1 MVINKLSARQILNA
15 EPGKHEDGA
24 GLRLIVSKKSSKR
37 WELRFTFNNKRRE
50 MGLGAYPTVSLS
62 DARLRAHEAR
72 KLVSQG
78 VDPIK
83 ANKAPKIP
91 TFTEISARYLRS
103 HRNAWSRNHAK
114 AWVRS
119 ITTDAKHHLG
129 AKRIDRIDTE
139 DILKTFTPIWNIKPV
154 SAKRLQS
161 RIENI
166 LDYASAHQ
174 YREQFNPARWKGH
187 LDKLLP
193 NPKRLSRVSHF
204 TAMPYQD
211 CHSLMGELQKNES
224 FPSKALQ
231 LLILTATRSDE
242 VRYAKWT
249 EINLDDGIWT
259 IPSERMKSGREHR
272 IPLADQA
279 LKLINSLPKV
289 LDNPYLFPGHKIGKP
304 INHRAKWELLRRKM
318 EYTDVT
324 VHGFRS
330 SFRDWAGET
339 TNFPNHVVE
348 MALAHAIKNSTEAA
362 YRRGDLFNKRRTLME
377 SWSNYLDPK
386 TQS

>member
-1 MVINKLSARQILNA
+1 MITNKLSARQVLSA
-15 EPGKHEDGA
+15 KPGKHEDGA
-24 GLRLIVSKKSSKR
+24 GLRLIVSEKGSKR
-37 WELRFTFNNKRRE
+37 WEFRFTFNTKRRE
-50 MGLGAYPTVSLS
+50 MGLGSFPTVSLS

-72 KLVSQG
+72 RLVSQG

-83 ANKAPKIP
+83 AKKSPKIP
-91 TFTEISARYLRS
+91 TFTEISARYIRS

-114 AWVRS
+114 AWIRS
-119 ITTDAKHHLG
+119 IKADAKHNLG
-129 AKRIDRIDTE
+129 AKRIDQIDTE
-139 DILKTFTPIWNIKPV
+139 DILKTFTPIWNTKPV

-174 YREQFNPARWKGH
+174 YRQQFNPARWKGH

-193 NPKRLSRVSHF
+193 NPKRLSKVSHY
-204 TAMPYQD
+204 TAMPYQE
-211 CHSLMGELQKNES
+211 CHSLMSKLQENAS

-231 LLILTATRSDE
+231 LLILTATRSSE
-242 VRYAKWT
+242 VRFAKWT

-259 IPSERMKSGREHR
+259 IPSERIKSGREHR
-272 IPLADQA
+272 IPLSEQA
-279 LKLINSLPKV
+279 LKLINSLPRV
-289 LDNPYLFPGHKIGKP
+289 VDNPYLFPGYKNGRP
-304 INHRAKWELLRRKM
+304 IHHRAKWELLRRKM
-318 EYTDVT
+318 KYIETT

-348 MALAHAIKNSTEAA
+348 MALAHSIKSSTEAA

-377 SWSNYLDPK
+377 SWGNYLDPRA
-386 TQS
+386 QP